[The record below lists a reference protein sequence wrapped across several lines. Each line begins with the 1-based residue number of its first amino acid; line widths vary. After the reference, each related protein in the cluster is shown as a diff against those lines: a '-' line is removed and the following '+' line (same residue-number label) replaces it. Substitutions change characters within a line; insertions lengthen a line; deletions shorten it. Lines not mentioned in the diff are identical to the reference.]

1 MINRPISIYIA
12 DMEDR
17 LDAPYRARAI
27 IGNFIVSLVLAAALG
42 FALLVL

>member
-1 MINRPISIYIA
+1 MNRVVETYISE
-12 DMEDR
+12 MEYR
-17 LDAPYRARAI
+17 LEAPYRARAI